1 VHKPH
6 QIGYLCTG
14 VLEMFFNSGSILT
27 RTRGFLLSGSG
38 IFLVL
43 LLSFAVSHA
52 QKTSGVPSGTIGN
65 EEIQGRVF
73 FPPGDKSSAR
83 PVVKLQSLS
92 SPEVTALTD
101 RDGNFRFTHLRAD
114 EYTVIVEG
122 GDEYEKAS
130 DTVTIGNSG
139 PVPAQGDPGQWAVP
153 LTYQVQ
159 IYIQPK
165 RLNRATGPT
174 ATSNTL
180 FANVPAPARDLFRQ
194 TLENARAGNHV
205 KAIEQLKSAIL
216 QAPRFA
222 LAYNEL
228 AVQYLKTGRGAQA
241 VETLKEAL
249 GISPEDFTLRLNY
262 GIALLNQKKFEAAE
276 TELRQ
281 ATHKSNADSPATR
294 YYLGLALMSQQK
306 FEGAQSEF
314 ESAVKNG
321 GDKLTL
327 AHKYL
332 GGIYWRNK
340 KYREAADELEKYLD
354 LEPKAPDAEKI
365 RSTIKELRH
374 KI

>member
-1 VHKPH
+1 
-6 QIGYLCTG
+6 
-14 VLEMFFNSGSILT
+14 MFLKSGSILA
-27 RTRGFLLSGSG
+27 RTRGFFSSGSG
-38 IFLVL
+38 IFFVL
-43 LLSFAVSHA
+43 LLSFAVSQA

-73 FPPGDKSSAR
+73 LPPGDKSGAR

-101 RDGNFRFTHLRAD
+101 RDGYFRFTHLRAD

-122 GDEYEKAS
+122 GDEYERAS
-130 DTVTIGNSG
+130 DTVTIGNTG

-153 LTYQVQ
+153 ITYQVQ
-159 IYIQPK
+159 IYLQPK
-165 RLNRATGPT
+165 RLNRTTAPT
-174 ATSNTL
+174 ATSITL
-180 FANVPAPARDLFRQ
+180 FAVPAPARDLFRQ
-194 TLENARAGNHV
+194 ALENARAGNHV
-205 KAIEQLKSAIL
+205 KAIEQLKSAIS

-228 AVQYLKTGRGAQA
+228 AVQYLRTGRGAQA

-281 ATHKSNADSPATR
+281 ATQKSNADSPATR

-306 FEGAQSEF
+306 FAGAQSEF
-314 ESAVKNG
+314 ESVVKNG
-321 GDKLTL
+321 GEKLTL

-332 GGIYWRNK
+332 GAIYWRNK
-340 KYREAADELEKYLD
+340 NYRAAADELEKYLN

-365 RSTIKELRH
+365 RSTIKELRQ